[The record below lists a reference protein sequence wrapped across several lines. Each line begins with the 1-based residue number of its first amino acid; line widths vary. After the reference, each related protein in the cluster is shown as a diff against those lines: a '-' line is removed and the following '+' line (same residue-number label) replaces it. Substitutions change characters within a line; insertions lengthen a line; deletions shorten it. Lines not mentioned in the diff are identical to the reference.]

1 MKNFLAIGKLRIQ
14 EASEEKECVDYPWDH
29 MSVLRVFRQQRAV
42 WKLLCGGGKGGF
54 PLEHAEKRSGCV
66 GTL

>member
-1 MKNFLAIGKLRIQ
+1 MKNFWLLVSFEYRKLLK
-14 EASEEKECVDYPWDH
+14 KECVDYPWDH